1 MYECPSRCPYC
12 RSVTPKTQFVEA
24 PSSQER
30 PRESRDAASKPT
42 RDAEPSTARHSRPAG
57 GGERISGANKPDF
70 ASTSDDRAP
79 HDSGARRRQS
89 LQRAAPSDPNRR
101 ERQRSRSPASHLD
114 GRTTGFRPDTGTLD
128 HPGFV
133 GTPSE
138 KHEPRGRERKDSAPK
153 RNPSPPHHHQ
163 GHGVIRQTSTS
174 LHIRFSLAAGESFLS
189 TFVPPELIT
198 IGIERNIPGNEPAV
212 MRTEFRPEDIAVIR
226 RKDEGG
232 CPFYEREEFQT
243 QPEEEQYTERR
254 VIKVVRPD
262 VSPRS
267 ARAKA
272 GSAFEKEYRMKD
284 FEVRKPRSEID
295 GDEKV
300 TLSDRWGAVK
310 RDPVELCSHAV
321 ENVIHHRRDDSSDG
335 EAHER

>member
-1 MYECPSRCPYC
+1 MTAR
-12 RSVTPKTQFVEA
+12 Q
-24 PSSQER
+24 
-30 PRESRDAASKPT
+30 DA
-42 RDAEPSTARHSRPAG
+42 ARHSRPSG
-57 GGERISGANKPDF
+57 GGERKSGASK
-70 ASTSDDRAP
+70 AVSTSKDDDRTS
-79 HDSGARRRQS
+79 HNSGVRRRQS
-89 LQRAAPSDPNRR
+89 LQTPSDSGRR
-101 ERQRSRSPASHLD
+101 ERPRSRSPASQA
-114 GRTTGFRPDTGTLD
+114 DTGTLD
-128 HPGFV
+128 HSGFY

-138 KHEPRGRERKDSAPK
+138 KHEPRVRERKDGQPK

-174 LHIRFSLAAGESFLS
+174 LHIRFSLAQGESFLS

-212 MRTEFRPEDIAVIR
+212 MRSEFRPEDIEVIR

-243 QPEEEQYTERR
+243 RPDEEQYTERR

-262 VSPRS
+262 VSPRGV
-267 ARAKA
+267 KG
-272 GSAFEKEYRMKD
+272 GSAFEKEYRMKN

-295 GDEKV
+295 ADEKV
-300 TLSDRWGAVK
+300 TLSDRWGAAK

-321 ENVIHHRRDDSSDG
+321 ENVIHRRRDSSDG
-335 EAHER
+335 DAQHER